1 MSSVFYGAY
10 VIFEKLRIRDGKPK
24 TKKRLDTED
33 ARAYKG
39 GVWWEEEGG
48 LSVHDRSGALRGRI
62 RASTVW
68 VSMGFCYLGYFLKD
82 LQNGTSS
89 PEFPLKSNTF
99 VAFCVW

>member
-39 GVWWEEEGG
+39 GV
-48 LSVHDRSGALRGRI
+48 
-62 RASTVW
+62 
-68 VSMGFCYLGYFLKD
+68 
-82 LQNGTSS
+82 
-89 PEFPLKSNTF
+89 
-99 VAFCVW
+99 